1 MILVS
6 QLNKNNK
13 NSMIIMILVSQLNK
27 NNKNTNVNTLKAFQ
41 IYQIVQ
47 LSGGEAPSKEEC

>member
-1 MILVS
+1 MKFNLTSTMILVS

-27 NNKNTNVNTLKAFQ
+27 NNKNYDTS
-41 IYQIVQ
+41 IIVEQ
-47 LSGGEAPSKEEC
+47 K